1 VPDGKNLEEI
11 ELELIDAGLEEMH
24 VDDGVVSVIGDYTAF
39 AQLSQAV
46 EALGITA
53 SRSSLQRVP
62 NQPIEL
68 TEDQMLEV
76 EAIVDKLEDDD
87 DVQAVFTNLA

>member
-1 VPDGKNLEEI
+1 
-11 ELELIDAGLEEMH
+11 
-24 VDDGVVSVIGDYTAF
+24 VIGDYTAF

-46 EALGITA
+46 ESLGISATKA
-53 SRSSLQRVP
+53 GLQRVP

-68 TEDQMLEV
+68 TEEQMIEV
-76 EAIVDKLEDDD
+76 ETIVDKLEDDD